1 MQKCASLMSCLAY
14 HLAGICCSWF
24 QIAMDQCH
32 RAPGGNSCLNLRSP
46 GGKPILA
53 VLTNT
58 EGESW
63 SCLCACYTEWFQLWR
78 VELSEMQCMQ
88 LFTLKLC
95 VFLPSAFLAYQGC
108 EYHVKR
114 QDDVSGTTVVGSG
127 RHNPSPPVAE
137 SIERSGGFR
146 EVTMPWQYRNSK
158 VCCIGHAPIGA
169 WSTVSAVTV
178 SDVFLT
184 RQKNNFL
191 AFLSCCDTIFC
202 IFSIPMGSG
211 WEHRDKKLESCM
223 HYFQIQIKIAWTG
236 CLMLWRLQVDALR
249 CMWNENEL
257 SDATAWSC
265 DFCVLFSSL
274 NVGACFIF
282 A

>member
-1 MQKCASLMSCLAY
+1 M
-14 HLAGICCSWF
+14 
-24 QIAMDQCH
+24 
-32 RAPGGNSCLNLRSP
+32 
-46 GGKPILA
+46 
-53 VLTNT
+53 
-58 EGESW
+58 
-63 SCLCACYTEWFQLWR
+63 
-78 VELSEMQCMQ
+78 
-88 LFTLKLC
+88 
-95 VFLPSAFLAYQGC
+95 
-108 EYHVKR
+108 
-114 QDDVSGTTVVGSG
+114 GSG

-223 HYFQIQIKIAWTG
+223 HYFRSKLKLHGLDVWCCEG
-236 CLMLWRLQVDALR
+236 CRWML
-249 CMWNENEL
+249 C
-257 SDATAWSC
+257 
-265 DFCVLFSSL
+265 
-274 NVGACFIF
+274 GACEMKMNYPMQQRGVVIF
-282 A
+282 VFCFL